1 MSTKYKIKEL
11 DLNNLRP
18 LDINDESGAKY
29 AFIGKPGVGKSQAI
43 LQLAYTKKH
52 IIPVAEVYSGSE
64 RYDPFYKQYFPDLC
78 IHDDFDFTA
87 KNDEGLT
94 PIEVAVK
101 AGNVE
106 TVKAMKDYNYSGK
119 DFAELLQRAQVN
131 FERGKDK
138 ENRPK

>member
-87 KNDEGLT
+87 KNLENFQQRQLLSKKNLINPWAMQIVDDCT
-94 PIEVAVK
+94 TDKKIFNKPIVQ
-101 AGNVE
+101 
-106 TVKAMKDYNYSGK
+106 DYY
-119 DFAELLQRAQVN
+119 
-131 FERGKDK
+131 
-138 ENRPK
+138 